1 MHSLPIANEQQR
13 HKSLAEAVAA
23 SQLAVQMADERYHRG
38 LTMFL
43 DVLQTQQTLYQTQR
57 NLVDS
62 EAQLSTD
69 LVALYKALGG
79 GWQTEAIVSDAQL
92 QK

>member
-1 MHSLPIANEQQR
+1 
-13 HKSLAEAVAA
+13 
-23 SQLAVQMADERYHRG
+23 MADERYIRG

-43 DVLQTQQTLYQTQR
+43 DVLQTQQTLYQSQR

-62 EAQLSTD
+62 KAQLSTD

-79 GWQTEAIVSDAQL
+79 GWQTEPIVSDAVQL
-92 QK
+92 KQQPGLWFDRFDTHVKK

>member
-1 MHSLPIANEQQR
+1 
-13 HKSLAEAVAA
+13 
-23 SQLAVQMADERYHRG
+23 MADERYHRG
-38 LTMFL
+38 LTTFL
-43 DVLQTQQTLYQTQR
+43 DVLQTQQALFQTQR

-79 GWQTEAIVSDAQL
+79 GWQTEAMVSDAQL

>member
-1 MHSLPIANEQQR
+1 
-13 HKSLAEAVAA
+13 
-23 SQLAVQMADERYHRG
+23 
-38 LTMFL
+38 MFL

-57 NLVDS
+57 DLVDS
-62 EAQLSTD
+62 EVKLSTD

-79 GWQTEAIVSDAQL
+79 GWQTEAIVSDAALL